1 MDLTIFDTII
11 RVALV
16 TGTGILFAIILLAYN
31 RIRNRKLLFISIGFG
46 VFFLHS
52 IISIAEM
59 LLNFSIGETFE
70 VSMHFLTLLFVVI
83 GILKD

>member
-1 MDLTIFDTII
+1 MDFSIVDPII
-11 RVALV
+11 RVAL
-16 TGTGILFAIILLAYN
+16 TIGTGILFAIIVLTYS

-52 IISIAEM
+52 VISIAEM
-59 LLNFSIGETFE
+59 LLSIHIGETFE
-70 VSMHFLTLLFVVI
+70 VSMHFLTLLFIVI